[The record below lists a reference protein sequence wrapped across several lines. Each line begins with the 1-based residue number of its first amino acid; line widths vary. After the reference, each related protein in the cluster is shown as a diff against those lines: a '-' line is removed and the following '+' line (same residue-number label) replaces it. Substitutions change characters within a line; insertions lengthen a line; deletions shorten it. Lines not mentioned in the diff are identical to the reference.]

1 MSRLPRKNLG
11 AVVKHS
17 KRYAALGG
25 AVILAVVVFYSRVY
39 AEVEIP
45 DQPVDQEIAVMNKE
59 NNLEAPTLPTV
70 TEPPKINIVEK
81 PGDAGQAIAPAVTK
95 PIERKPAVSDKIISS
110 TFKSLAKGFVA
121 VADIRQ
127 LKKNNI
133 AKIDKMSPEKFNKHY
148 GRAYEGLKDM
158 PLNLREEYK
167 VTADMSKEQV
177 IKDIES
183 LNKSKMYQIIDSIP
197 DTVIADQFRQYLE
210 KTKQEV
216 QKSNVV
222 AEIHKLWNK
231 WIEKAGVK

>member
-1 MSRLPRKNLG
+1 MDK
-11 AVVKHS
+11 
-17 KRYAALGG
+17 ALKGCAIIG
-25 AVILAVVVFYSRVY
+25 WVVILVALVFFGPVY
-39 AEVEIP
+39 ADVDIP
-45 DQPVDQEIAVMNKE
+45 DKPADPEIVVINQESPIEV
-59 NNLEAPTLPTV
+59 PTLPTV

-81 PGDAGQAIAPAVTK
+81 PVDAGQENVPVVAK
-95 PIERKPAVSDKIISS
+95 PIERKPAVSDWIIGS

-167 VTADMSKEQV
+167 VTADMSREQV

-183 LNKSKMYQIIDSIP
+183 LNKSKMYKIVDAIP
-197 DTVIADQFRQYLE
+197 DTVIADHFRQYLE
-210 KTKQEV
+210 QTKQEV

-231 WIEKAGVK
+231 WIQGAGEK